1 MSRARELPLFPLSA
15 VLFPGGPLPLRIFE
29 PRYVDMVG
37 RCLREG
43 SGFAVVLLTDGNEA
57 GEAIEFA
64 EVGTEARIVD
74 FDRLDD
80 GLLGLSCVGQQRI
93 RVLEAWRQPDGLN
106 MGRVEDL
113 PPDPAL
119 AIPEEYRHLAAVLQQ
134 ILPQLGE
141 AYAHVERHF
150 GDAGW
155 VASRLA
161 ELLPIELT
169 DKQSLLETIDPV
181 ARLEVLAPIVRLRSH

>member
-1 MSRARELPLFPLSA
+1 MSRTRELPLFPLSA

-113 PPDPAL
+113 PQKAV
-119 AIPEEYRHLAAVLQQ
+119 AQRMGVSVAARNHR
-134 ILPQLGE
+134 PCRE
-141 AYAHVERHF
+141 AR
-150 GDAGW
+150 GAG
-155 VASRLA
+155 ADRTAAQPLSSRG
-161 ELLPIELT
+161 
-169 DKQSLLETIDPV
+169 
-181 ARLEVLAPIVRLRSH
+181 